1 MNYSNSDALPKDAAV
16 YCGFDPTARSLHV
29 GNLLALV
36 SLLHFSISGFPTIA
50 LVGGATGRIGD
61 PSWRST
67 AKERLGETLVEE
79 NTRSLTCQIGTFLAR
94 AHEYIGNLRS
104 VQLDHEPLVLNQ
116 WEWYEGLGLINFLDE
131 VGRNVRVA
139 SMIQRDS
146 VKGRFGSENGLSFA
160 ELTYQLMQAYDF
172 LHLNRKYNCQLQVG
186 GSDQWGNIVAGIDLI
201 HRINPERPAHGLTL
215 PLLTTGEAGE
225 KMGKSAG
232 NAKWLDPSMTSLFD
246 LYQYFMD
253 MSDSDAVKLL
263 PILSFRPSSELN
275 ETIEEHLQDQ
285 GKQLVQK
292 KLAFDVTALVHSGS
306 LNLKNIVIK
315 NIFRD

>member
-1 MNYSNSDALPKDAAV
+1 V

-36 SLLHFSISGFPTIA
+36 SLLHFSISGYPTIA

-67 AKERLGETLVEE
+67 AKERLGKTLVEE
-79 NTRSLTCQIGTFLAR
+79 NTRSLMGQIGAFLVRAR
-94 AHEYIGNLRS
+94 EYIGRLRP
-104 VQLDHEPLVLNQ
+104 VHFNHQTLVLNQ
-116 WEWYEGLGLINFLDE
+116 WGWYEGLGLINFLDE

-146 VKGRFGSENGLSFA
+146 VKGRLGSENGLSFA

-172 LHLNRKYNCQLQVG
+172 LYLNRMYNCQLQVG

-201 HRINPERPAHGLTL
+201 HRVDPTKSAHGLTL
-215 PLLTTGEAGE
+215 PLLTTGEARE

-232 NAKWLDPSMTSLFD
+232 NAKWLEPSMTSPFD

-263 PILSFRPSSELN
+263 PILSFRPSSEIR
-275 ETIEEHLQDQ
+275 EIIEEHQKDQ
-285 GKQLVQK
+285 GKQLAQT
-292 KLAFDVTALVHSGS
+292 KLAFDVTSLVHSGS
-306 LNLKNIVIK
+306 LDLKL
-315 NIFRD
+315 IFFMKCF